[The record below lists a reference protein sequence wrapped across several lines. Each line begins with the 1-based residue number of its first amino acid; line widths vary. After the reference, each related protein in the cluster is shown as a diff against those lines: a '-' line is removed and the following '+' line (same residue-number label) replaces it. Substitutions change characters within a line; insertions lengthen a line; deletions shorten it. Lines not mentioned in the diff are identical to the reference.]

1 MKIRLSY
8 LLVGLLVAACYLVSC
23 GGGGDG
29 GSDNGP
35 INGPDDNGPI
45 NGGRQW
51 TYMVYLGADNNLS
64 TAGIGDIEEMGQVG
78 SSSQMAIVVQAEFS
92 PYYTQ
97 GVPNTNTYRLLVQSG
112 GAVDNLNAATDIGDV
127 DMGSRAALTDF
138 IKWATS
144 TYPAQHYALVLWDH
158 GAGWKDRAR
167 GANSSLF
174 RGAIQDETSGSFM
187 SLSDLAGAV
196 RDAGVHIDLINF
208 DACLM
213 AMYEV
218 AYEFDGL
225 ADYLVFSEETE
236 PGDGDPYDTILADL
250 AADSTMSGAELAEV
264 IVNRYDEFY
273 VPYIQEYPGELTTKS
288 AVDMSQLAALDTAV
302 CALGQALMN
311 DGNANTVALAARTN
325 TQEYAYT
332 ANHDIYD
339 LASYINQNA
348 PAGAARDAA
357 ANVMTAVEN
366 MVTSNAANPNA
377 DEAQNIGLAVYFPEP
392 SETSTS
398 ELNEYS
404 QLACNTAVRQ
414 SVTGSW
420 GDYVE
425 WEIEQGGGGSATY
438 GTGGY
443 NLRIDWTTPSGG
455 ACDADLDL
463 WVAEN
468 GTFYAAW
475 QGQTTPN
482 GYFSQ
487 DSAIS
492 GVSSEYY
499 QANQQVEIGYY
510 DFIVRY
516 YKDGASCSRAEV
528 ELFFNDVS
536 YGTAI
541 MDLSNTYSDTGDQY
555 NCDDVSDLYN
565 WLQCMSTYSD
575 YVYLGYVQIT
585 DSAALQLKQEA
596 RDSDIPATKAAKQ
609 FGLMRKF
616 E

>member
-158 GAGWKDRAR
+158 GAGWKDRAK

-225 ADYLVFSEETE
+225 AD
-236 PGDGDPYDTILADL
+236 
-250 AADSTMSGAELAEV
+250 
-264 IVNRYDEFY
+264 
-273 VPYIQEYPGELTTKS
+273 
-288 AVDMSQLAALDTAV
+288 
-302 CALGQALMN
+302 
-311 DGNANTVALAARTN
+311 
-325 TQEYAYT
+325 
-332 ANHDIYD
+332 
-339 LASYINQNA
+339 
-348 PAGAARDAA
+348 
-357 ANVMTAVEN
+357 
-366 MVTSNAANPNA
+366 
-377 DEAQNIGLAVYFPEP
+377 
-392 SETSTS
+392 
-398 ELNEYS
+398 
-404 QLACNTAVRQ
+404 
-414 SVTGSW
+414 
-420 GDYVE
+420 
-425 WEIEQGGGGSATY
+425 
-438 GTGGY
+438 
-443 NLRIDWTTPSGG
+443 
-455 ACDADLDL
+455 
-463 WVAEN
+463 
-468 GTFYAAW
+468 
-475 QGQTTPN
+475 
-482 GYFSQ
+482 
-487 DSAIS
+487 
-492 GVSSEYY
+492 
-499 QANQQVEIGYY
+499 
-510 DFIVRY
+510 
-516 YKDGASCSRAEV
+516 
-528 ELFFNDVS
+528 
-536 YGTAI
+536 
-541 MDLSNTYSDTGDQY
+541 
-555 NCDDVSDLYN
+555 
-565 WLQCMSTYSD
+565 
-575 YVYLGYVQIT
+575 
-585 DSAALQLKQEA
+585 
-596 RDSDIPATKAAKQ
+596 
-609 FGLMRKF
+609 
-616 E
+616 